1 MNVIAGD
8 IGGTKSWLA
17 WVQADAHVAT
27 VCFEHVYASS
37 EFVSAEALLQQFL
50 ADAQQAVAPDCVC
63 LALPGP
69 VQADQPIRLTN
80 LDWTL
85 EHAALQA
92 LLDTPE
98 LIFMNDFQ
106 AAAAGVATLTVDDYV
121 TLNPPERTSPPAP
134 LSLTGEGVKE
144 KDHSY
149 SPSPVKERGLG
160 GEVLQDSAVRVIT
173 GAGTGLGLAWMQADA
188 NGHYQPFATE
198 GGHTDFAPANAQQ
211 ERLLAFM
218 RERFSHVSWE
228 RVLSGPGVNQVYQF
242 CLHDM
247 TGSLPD
253 DLRERGGA
261 EVNNAAQ
268 AGDPIALAAME
279 LFTDIYANWVGNVAL
294 LYQPRGGLYLA
305 GGISARIQAWL
316 QTPRFLAACFDK
328 GRMAGLVQQMPIYLI
343 TNTRLGLQG
352 ALAAALHHRNT
363 S

>member
-17 WVQADAHVAT
+17 WVQAEAQATT

-37 EFVSAEALLQQFL
+37 EFVSAEALLRQFL
-50 ADAQQAVAPDCVC
+50 VDTQQTVTPDCVC

-92 LLDTPE
+92 LLNTPQ
-98 LIFMNDFQ
+98 LLFMNDFQ
-106 AAAAGVATLTVDDYV
+106 AAAAGVATLTAEDYV
-121 TLNPPERTSPPAP
+121 VLNAGD
-134 LSLTGEGVKE
+134 SLRLRSGNGE
-144 KDHSY
+144 
-149 SPSPVKERGLG
+149 P
-160 GEVLQDSAVRVIT
+160 RVIT
-173 GAGTGLGLAWMQADA
+173 GAGTGLGLAWMQADTK
-188 NGHYQPFATE
+188 GDYQSFATE

-218 RERFSHVSWE
+218 RQRFSHVSWE

-247 TGSLPD
+247 TGNLPD
-253 DLRERGGA
+253 ELRERGGA
-261 EVNNAAQ
+261 EVNSAAQ

-279 LFTDIYANWVGNVAL
+279 LFTDIYANWVGNMAL

-352 ALAAALHHRNT
+352 ALAAALHHRKT

>member
-17 WVQADAHVAT
+17 WVQADAQATT
-27 VCFEHVYASS
+27 VCFEHVYASG

-50 ADAQQAVAPDCVC
+50 ADAQQTVAPDAVC

-92 LLDTPE
+92 LLNTPQ
-98 LIFMNDFQ
+98 LLFMNDFQ
-106 AAAAGVATLTVDDYV
+106 AAAAGVATLTAEDYV
-121 TLNPPERTSPPAP
+121 VLNAGD
-134 LSLTGEGVKE
+134 SLRLHSGSGE
-144 KDHSY
+144 
-149 SPSPVKERGLG
+149 P
-160 GEVLQDSAVRVIT
+160 RVIT

-188 NGHYQPFATE
+188 NGHYQSFATE

-242 CLHDM
+242 CLHAM
-247 TGSLPD
+247 TGSLSD
-253 DLRERGGA
+253 ELRDRGGA
-261 EVNNAAQ
+261 EVNSAAQ

-305 GGISARIQAWL
+305 GGISARIQTWL

-352 ALAAALHHRNT
+352 ALAAALHHRKT

>member
-17 WVQADAHVAT
+17 WVQADAQATT
-27 VCFEHVYASS
+27 VCFEHVYASG

-50 ADAQQAVAPDCVC
+50 ADAQQTLAPDAVC

-69 VQADQPIRLTN
+69 VQAGQPIRLTN

-92 LLDTPE
+92 LLNTPQ
-98 LIFMNDFQ
+98 LFFMNDFQ
-106 AAAAGVATLTVDDYV
+106 AAAAGVATLTADDYV
-121 TLNPPERTSPPAP
+121 VLNAGD
-134 LSLTGEGVKE
+134 SLRLRSGNGE
-144 KDHSY
+144 
-149 SPSPVKERGLG
+149 P
-160 GEVLQDSAVRVIT
+160 RVIT

-188 NGHYQPFATE
+188 NGHYQSFATE

-228 RVLSGPGVNQVYQF
+228 RVLSGLGVNQVYQF

-253 DLRERGGA
+253 ELRERGGA
-261 EVNNAAQ
+261 EVNSAAQ

-305 GGISARIQAWL
+305 GGISARIQTWL

-352 ALAAALHHRNT
+352 ALAAALHHRKT

>member
-50 ADAQQAVAPDCVC
+50 TDAQQTVTPDCVC

-69 VQADQPIRLTN
+69 VRADQPMRLTN

-106 AAAAGVATLTVDDYV
+106 AAAAGVATLTVNDYV
-121 TLNPPERTSPPAP
+121 VLNAGDFLRLRSGN
-134 LSLTGEGVKE
+134 GE
-144 KDHSY
+144 
-149 SPSPVKERGLG
+149 P
-160 GEVLQDSAVRVIT
+160 RVIT

-188 NGHYQPFATE
+188 HGHYQSFATE

-218 RERFSHVSWE
+218 RQRFSHVSWE
-228 RVLSGPGVNQVYQF
+228 RVLSGSGMNQVYQF
-242 CLHDM
+242 CLYDM

-268 AGDPIALAAME
+268 AGDPIALAAMA
-279 LFTDIYANWVGNVAL
+279 LFTDIYANWVGNIAL

-328 GRMAGLVQQMPIYLI
+328 GRMAGLVQQIPIYLI

>member
-17 WVQADAHVAT
+17 WVQADGQAAT

-50 ADAQQAVAPDCVC
+50 ADAQQTVAPDCVC

-85 EHAALQA
+85 EYAALQA
-92 LLDTPE
+92 LLNTPQ
-98 LIFMNDFQ
+98 LLFMNDFQ
-106 AAAAGVATLTVDDYV
+106 AAAAGVATLTPEDYV
-121 TLNPPERTSPPAP
+121 VLNAGTVSSQTTAI
-134 LSLTGEGVKE
+134 
-144 KDHSY
+144 
-149 SPSPVKERGLG
+149 
-160 GEVLQDSAVRVIT
+160 RVIT
-173 GAGTGLGLAWMQADA
+173 GAGTGLGLAWMQADPS
-188 NGHYQPFATE
+188 GHFHTFATE

-218 RERFSHVSWE
+218 RQRFSHVSWE

-242 CLHDM
+242 CLHAM

-261 EVNNAAQ
+261 EVNSAAQ

-279 LFTDIYANWVGNVAL
+279 LFADIYANWVGNMAL

-352 ALAAALHHRNT
+352 ALAVALHHRKT

>member
-17 WVQADAHVAT
+17 WVQADAQTAR

-50 ADAQQAVAPDCVC
+50 ADAQQTVAPDSVC

-69 VQADQPIRLTN
+69 VQAGQPIRLTN

-92 LLDTPE
+92 LLNTPQ
-98 LIFMNDFQ
+98 LLFMNDFQ
-106 AAAAGVATLTVDDYV
+106 AAAAGVATLTAADYV
-121 TLNPPERTSPPAP
+121 VLNAGVHSGN
-134 LSLTGEGVKE
+134 GET
-144 KDHSY
+144 
-149 SPSPVKERGLG
+149 
-160 GEVLQDSAVRVIT
+160 RVIT

-188 NGHYQPFATE
+188 NGHYQSFATE

-218 RERFSHVSWE
+218 RQRFSHVSWE

-247 TGSLPD
+247 TGNLPD
-253 DLRERGGA
+253 ELRDRGGA
-261 EVNNAAQ
+261 EVNSAAQ

-352 ALAAALHHRNT
+352 ALAAALQHRKT